1 MINILAVVQNQS
13 NNSTNINF
21 IIIIAVVFI
30 ILLGV
35 ATIFSNKK

>member
-1 MINILAVVQNQS
+1 MINILAVVQNQAE
-13 NNSTNINF
+13 NSTNINL
-21 IIIIAVVFI
+21 IIIVALIFI

>member
-13 NNSTNINF
+13 ENSTNINL
-21 IIIIAVVFI
+21 IIVVALVFI
-30 ILLGV
+30 VILGV

>member
-13 NNSTNINF
+13 ENSTNINL
-21 IIIIAVVFI
+21 IIIVALIFI

>member
-30 ILLGV
+30 IILGV
-35 ATIFSNKK
+35 TTIFSNKK

>member
-30 ILLGV
+30 IILGV